1 MFNKLENL
9 IPKLLYL
16 AIITTIVI
24 PTFSLSKFESAI
36 AGSTDVSVA
45 SFVIDANGKNED
57 LIIDCNAETP
67 TTSYDVVVTNKK
79 DNKISGVAIKYDI
92 VFEFNTP
99 LPSGITISNGIT
111 TLTTNENQTI
121 YTFSDVGT
129 LLPGVEDIKIH
140 TITFTGN
147 NSILTDYNDTLSIYV
162 DAVQID

>member
-16 AIITTIVI
+16 TIITTIVI
-24 PTFSLSKFESAI
+24 STFSLSKFESAI

-45 SFVIDANGKNED
+45 SFVIDASGKNED
-57 LIIDCNAETP
+57 LIIDCNTETP
-67 TTSYDVVVTNKK
+67 ITSYDVVVTNKK

-92 VFEFNTP
+92 VLEFNTP

-111 TLTTNENQTI
+111 ALTTNENQTI
-121 YTFSDVGT
+121 YTFSNVGT
-129 LLPGVEDIKIH
+129 LLSGVEDIKTH

-147 NSILTDYNDTLSIYV
+147 NSVLIEYNDTLSIYI